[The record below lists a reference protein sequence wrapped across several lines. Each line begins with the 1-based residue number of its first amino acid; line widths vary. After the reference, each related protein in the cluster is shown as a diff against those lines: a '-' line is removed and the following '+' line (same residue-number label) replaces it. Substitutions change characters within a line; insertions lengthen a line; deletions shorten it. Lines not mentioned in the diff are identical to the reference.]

1 MKKLQVICSK
11 RRTQFKFFISQGN
24 ETSATV
30 MSNTILLLAMHPEIQ
45 EKVFAELQEVFK
57 DQNAYI
63 GAEEMQQLVYLDM
76 VIKETQ
82 RVFAV
87 VPLVTRITTG
97 DVQLSKSN

>member
-1 MKKLQVICSK
+1 
-11 RRTQFKFFISQGN
+11 
-24 ETSATV
+24 